1 MSRRTTGLAIEAEGL
16 TRSFGD
22 TRALAG
28 IDLQVPAGTVYGLLG
43 PNGAGKTTAV
53 RVLATLLRPDGGSAR
68 VFGHDVVTEADA
80 VRSRVS
86 LTGQY
91 ASVDEDLTGTENLVL
106 LARLLGL
113 RKPAARERAAALLA
127 AFGLTEA
134 SDRQVKKYSGGMR
147 RRIDIAAS
155 ILNTPDLLFLDE
167 PTTGLDPRSRNQVWE
182 IVRAVVAHGTTVLL
196 TTQYLD
202 EADQLAG
209 RIAVVD
215 HGRVIAE
222 GTPGELKSSIGSG
235 TVHLRLRDPGQR
247 PEAERV
253 LRAGARRA
261 GAARRRPGGADRPR
275 RRGRHRPRRQCPG
288 RARARR
294 PGPRRHRRRRLLPRP
309 AEPGRGLPGPDRPPR
324 RAGRRARRRAGGSPM
339 SDTTTT
345 TDRTGAVGLRPVRR
359 GAGDG
364 ARARC
369 PTAPTERAGASLT
382 FGWRAMLKIKHVP
395 EQLFD
400 VTAFPIIMVLMF
412 TYLFGGALAGS
423 PRDYLQFFLPGI
435 MVTSVVM
442 ITMYTGVG
450 LNTDIEKGIFDRF
463 RTLPVWRPAALV
475 GMIFGDVLR
484 YILAALVILGV
495 GLVLGFRPDG
505 GALGVAAGIGLLVV
519 FSFAFSWV
527 WTFFGLV
534 LRSEKSV
541 MGVSMMVLFPLTF
554 LSNVFVE
561 PSTMPG
567 WLQAFVK
574 VNPVTQLVAAIR
586 AAMSRRL
593 GRRRATMWLLLW
605 SAGFVVVFGTLTMY
619 RYNRR

>member
-68 VFGHDVVTEADA
+68 VFGHDVVTEADK

-127 AFGLTEA
+127 AFGLTDA

-182 IVRAVVAHGTTVLL
+182 IVRAVVSHGTTVLL

-235 TVHLRLRDPGQR
+235 TVHLRLRDPAQR

-253 LRAGARRA
+253 LREALDVPVQLAADPVALTARVGEAGTDLDASAQAARVLSDLARA
-261 GAARRRPGGADRPR
+261 GIVVDNFSLGQPSLDEVFLALTDHPAVPTDERDDELEAAR
-275 RRGRHRPRRQCPG
+275 
-288 RARARR
+288 
-294 PGPRRHRRRRLLPRP
+294 
-309 AEPGRGLPGPDRPPR
+309 
-324 RAGRRARRRAGGSPM
+324 
-339 SDTTTT
+339 
-345 TDRTGAVGLRPVRR
+345 
-359 GAGDG
+359 
-364 ARARC
+364 
-369 PTAPTERAGASLT
+369 
-382 FGWRAMLKIKHVP
+382 
-395 EQLFD
+395 
-400 VTAFPIIMVLMF
+400 
-412 TYLFGGALAGS
+412 
-423 PRDYLQFFLPGI
+423 
-435 MVTSVVM
+435 
-442 ITMYTGVG
+442 
-450 LNTDIEKGIFDRF
+450 
-463 RTLPVWRPAALV
+463 
-475 GMIFGDVLR
+475 
-484 YILAALVILGV
+484 
-495 GLVLGFRPDG
+495 
-505 GALGVAAGIGLLVV
+505 
-519 FSFAFSWV
+519 
-527 WTFFGLV
+527 
-534 LRSEKSV
+534 
-541 MGVSMMVLFPLTF
+541 
-554 LSNVFVE
+554 
-561 PSTMPG
+561 
-567 WLQAFVK
+567 
-574 VNPVTQLVAAIR
+574 
-586 AAMSRRL
+586 
-593 GRRRATMWLLLW
+593 
-605 SAGFVVVFGTLTMY
+605 
-619 RYNRR
+619 